1 MVEGVVLVNV
11 ERTRVASVAQMLVDL
26 PGVTK
31 VFSVGGRYDLV
42 ALLRLKTNEELAEL
56 VTERLA
62 LIEGIERTETLVAF
76 AVYSRFDLERPFS

>member
-56 VTERLA
+56 VT
-62 LIEGIERTETLVAF
+62 
-76 AVYSRFDLERPFS
+76 DLERPFS

>member
-11 ERTRVASVAQMLVDL
+11 ERTQVAAVAQMLVDL

-42 ALLRLKTNEELAEL
+42 ALLRLKSNEELAEL

-62 LIEGIERTETLVAF
+62 VVEGIERTETLVAF
-76 AVYSRFDLERPFS
+76 AVYSQFDLERPFS